1 MIEIANKIA
10 ETTPAI
16 IDRESRKKLLILEQV
31 RKQGEDKGMKRV
43 LKMIKEETAEMQ
55 ATQKAFLMEN
65 KKQVPGGLTLDK
77 GKLPM
82 GQQEEVYDECGVDY

>member
-1 MIEIANKIA
+1 
-10 ETTPAI
+10 
-16 IDRESRKKLLILEQV
+16 
-31 RKQGEDKGMKRV
+31 
-43 LKMIKEETAEMQ
+43 MIKEETAEMQ

-82 GQQEEVYDECGVDY
+82 GQQEEGKWILILILNCL